1 MEEPHEKHQ
10 PEPNNSVPVVITTQ
24 CRLLSQKYNLSHIS
38 IGDVLREE
46 MERGEEGPHAD
57 IIRANMLAGT
67 IGPIEITMAILKVR
81 ITKLMEGGTRV
92 FILDGFPRLI
102 EQSTQ
107 LQTLIGPITPFL
119 VLQCSPET
127 SFHRLLPRGRFDD
140 DQMQAIRNRFLTFE
154 TTTSLVVDDFRKRK
168 KLTVV
173 DAEPSVAKIHEEL
186 VTIISSVAE
195 LLH

>member
-10 PEPNNSVPVVITTQ
+10 PEPNNPVPVVISTQ
-24 CRLLSQKYNLSHIS
+24 CRLLSQKFNLSHIS

-46 MERGEEGPHAD
+46 LERGEEGPPAD

-67 IGPIEITMAILKVR
+67 IGPIEITVAILKGR

-92 FILDGFPRLI
+92 FILDGFPRSI
-102 EQSTQ
+102 EQSTHFQ
-107 LQTLIGPITPFL
+107 VLIGPITPLL

-140 DQMQAIRNRFLTFE
+140 QMQAIRNLFLTFE

-168 KLTVV
+168 KADRRRRGAIRREIPQGTSHDNL
-173 DAEPSVAKIHEEL
+173 
-186 VTIISSVAE
+186 
-195 LLH
+195 